1 MNIRKEQRASYGK
14 WFLADVIR
22 AVNNYA
28 LIEPGEEVCVALSG
42 GRDSTTLLYILW
54 YLKTYVKL
62 DFYLCALHVQ
72 TDDYSTDALNELCA
86 ALDVRY
92 METRVRAAKR
102 ISARNICL
110 ICSKLKTGAMVQ
122 ALQGTGIRKVAFG
135 HHADDVAE
143 TLLMNIVYN
152 KKLGSFGPR
161 EEYPE
166 GDIVFI
172 RPFVYLDGPLIKRL
186 HTHFRLPSLFYECPY
201 ADKGARAS
209 VRKTI
214 VRIEEL
220 LEMKDFSRMVVS
232 ALENTD
238 TTSLWKEVREE

>member
-1 MNIRKEQRASYGK
+1 MNIRKEQKTSYGK

-22 AVNNYA
+22 AITNYA
-28 LIEPGEEVCVALSG
+28 LIEPGEKICVALSG

-54 YLKTYVKL
+54 YLKTHSHL
-62 DFYLCALHVQ
+62 DFNLCALHVQ
-72 TDDYSTDALNELCA
+72 TDDYNTNALAELCA
-86 ALDVRY
+86 DLDVKY
-92 METRVRAAKR
+92 MERRVKVAKR
-102 ISARNICL
+102 ISARNICP
-110 ICSKLKTGAMVQ
+110 ICTKLKTGAMVQ

-143 TLLMNIVYN
+143 TLFMNIVYN

-161 EEYPE
+161 EEAPE

-209 VRKTI
+209 VRKAI
-214 VRIEEL
+214 VRIEEQI
-220 LEMKDFSRMVVS
+220 EMKDFSRLMVS
-232 ALENTD
+232 ALENSD
-238 TTSLWKEVREE
+238 TASLWQDVLRR